1 MVSTLSESPWE
12 GTGDVETLGGD
23 GTVIEGT
30 DRPQVFMDSWAR
42 DFWVWPTPP
51 QGELLIGVE
60 WTERGISETVTR
72 LDASPLREAALRARP
87 LWPSS

>member
-1 MVSTLSESPWE
+1 
-12 GTGDVETLGGD
+12 
-23 GTVIEGT
+23 
-30 DRPQVFMDSWAR
+30 MDSWAR
-42 DFWVWPTPP
+42 DFWAWPTPP